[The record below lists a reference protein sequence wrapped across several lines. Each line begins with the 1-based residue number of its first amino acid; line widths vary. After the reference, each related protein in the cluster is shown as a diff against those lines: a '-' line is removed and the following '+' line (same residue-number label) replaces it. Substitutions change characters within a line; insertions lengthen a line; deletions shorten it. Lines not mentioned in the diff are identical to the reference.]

1 MVELTAFSYH
11 PEISGIHSMDARFKL
26 LFLVLISLSSLSAD
40 PLALLIL
47 TVVLTAMI
55 ISIRL
60 PFRAIVKELRY
71 ILFLLFLVFIA
82 RALSTPGVPLF
93 QISIL
98 SVTGQ
103 GLYDGALVCWRLA
116 AIITAGL
123 LFVATTRISEIKV
136 AVAWFLSPV
145 PLIPEKRVSTMIG
158 LIVRFIPVIL
168 SQAKETV
175 DAQRARGIENRK
187 NPAYRLIKLVIPIT
201 RRTFENADK
210 LIVAMEARCY
220 TENRTEPELI
230 SNRKDWFALFLV
242 ICLCI
247 LIIRV

>member
-11 PEISGIHSMDARFKL
+11 PEISVIHLMDARFKL
-26 LFLVLISLSSLSAD
+26 LFLVLVSLSSLNAD

-47 TVVLTAMI
+47 TAVLTALI
-55 ISIRL
+55 IITRL

-71 ILFLLFLVFIA
+71 ILFLLLIVFIA

-93 QISIL
+93 QISII
-98 SVTGQ
+98 SVAGQ
-103 GLYDGALVCWRLA
+103 GLYDGTLVCWRFA
-116 AIITAGL
+116 AVITIGL
-123 LFVATTRISEIKV
+123 LFVATTRISEIKA
-136 AVAWFLSPV
+136 AVACILSPV

-175 DAQRARGIENRK
+175 DAQKARGIENRK
-187 NPAYRLIKLVIPIT
+187 NPIYRLIRLVIPVT
-201 RRTFENADK
+201 RRTFENAGK
-210 LIVAMEARCY
+210 LIVSMEARCY
-220 TENRTEPELI
+220 TENRTGPELS

-242 ICLCI
+242 ICFCI